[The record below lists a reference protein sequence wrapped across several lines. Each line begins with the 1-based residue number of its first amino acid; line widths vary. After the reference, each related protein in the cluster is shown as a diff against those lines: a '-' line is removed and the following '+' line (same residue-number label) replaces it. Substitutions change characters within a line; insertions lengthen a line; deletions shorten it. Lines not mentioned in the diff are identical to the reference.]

1 MAVRK
6 RFSAAEKALI
16 AAGGPVEVQN
26 VTQWHAATLREP
38 AIIQTDGYGWQSA
51 AAVIDRTRGSVRA
64 GDNWAVTPG
73 HVRAPRS

>member
-38 AIIQTDGYGWQSA
+38 AVRTDDFGWQSA
-51 AAVIDRTRGSVRA
+51 DAVIGRTRGSVRA
-64 GDNWAVTPG
+64 GDPWMVTPG
-73 HVRAPRS
+73 HVRAPQS